1 MTLSAHWTALRLTEP
16 PVKALEGPAWEE
28 FPEGLRR
35 DIDKHLAGLGKM
47 RKGADGK
54 RSRPCSTKTI
64 KTRRAEL
71 VAVARMAVRIATPIE
86 GLTSFAAL
94 LDPDVVGPVLDAYSC
109 GILD

>member
-1 MTLSAHWTALRLTEP
+1 LTLSAYWTALRLTEP

-28 FPEGLRR
+28 FFEGLRR

-54 RSRPCSTKTI
+54 RSRPCSTQTI

-71 VAVARMAVRIATPIE
+71 VAVARMAVRIGTPIE
-86 GLTSFAAL
+86 GLTSL
-94 LDPDVVGPVLDAYSC
+94 QPCWTPMWWGRSSTPIPVAF
-109 GILD
+109 